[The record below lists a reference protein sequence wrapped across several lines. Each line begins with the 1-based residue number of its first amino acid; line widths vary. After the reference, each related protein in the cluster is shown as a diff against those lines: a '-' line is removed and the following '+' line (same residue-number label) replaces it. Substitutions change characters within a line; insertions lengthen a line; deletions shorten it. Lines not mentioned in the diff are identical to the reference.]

1 MHATFRIGIA
11 LQGGTGWIGGAEYC
25 KNLLK
30 ALYCLAEQEGE
41 GLELIPISEQPIS
54 ANLYADMPLLFQNK
68 LCQGTPGSSTP
79 AQRLYALAARHFL
92 HRDTSQL
99 PRLARAAG
107 LHFLYPYSCQVPA
120 GCSVPSAG
128 WIPDFQHKYYPGF
141 FSRRELW
148 SRDMGYRRMAKHA
161 SCVVLSSQ
169 AAARDFRDF
178 FPAQAHK
185 AYVLSFR
192 TVAQADW
199 LRHDCQAV
207 CRKYNLPERFLIVC
221 NQFWQHKNHRRVFE
235 ALAEL
240 RARSIRPAVVCT
252 GSLHDHRCAAFAREC
267 RQLINSLGLAEQV
280 ILLGLIPRLD
290 QIQLM
295 RASLGVIQPSLFE
308 GWSTVVEDAR
318 TLGKRIALSDIAV
331 HREQDP
337 PQAEFFDP
345 QSSEQLAAVLQRW
358 WKECGAGTD
367 PDRETAALAA
377 SRQEV
382 LIFARRFL
390 ELARRIGDT
399 AGASVTTGMAMPQ
412 PRTAIRPN
420 LD

>member
-1 MHATFRIGIA
+1 MRAKFRIGIA
-11 LQGGTGWIGGAEYC
+11 LQGGAGWIGGAEYC

-30 ALYCLAEQEGE
+30 ALYRLVEQERE
-41 GLELIPISEQPIS
+41 DVELVPVAEQPIS
-54 ANLYADMPLLFQNK
+54 PALYADMPELFQRG
-68 LCQGTPGSSTP
+68 LCEGSPGAANV
-79 AQRLYALAARHFL
+79 AQRFFALAAKHLL

-99 PRLARAAG
+99 PRLARSAG
-107 LHFLYPYSCQVPA
+107 LDFLYPYSCQVRG
-120 GCSVPSAG
+120 GCPVPSAG
-128 WIPDFQHKYYPGF
+128 WIPDFQHKHFPKF

-148 SRDMGYRRMAKHA
+148 ARDLGYHRMAKHA

-169 AAARDFRDF
+169 AAARDFRAF
-178 FPAQAHK
+178 FPDEAHK
-185 AYVLSFR
+185 PYVLSFR
-192 TVAQADW
+192 TVGEEGW
-199 LRHDCQAV
+199 LQRDCRAV
-207 CRKYNLPERFLIVC
+207 CQKYGLPERFMIVC
-221 NQFWQHKNHRRVFE
+221 NQFWQHKNHRLVFE

-252 GSLHDHRCAAFAREC
+252 GSLHDHRCTAFAQDC
-267 RQLINSLGLAEQV
+267 MQQICSLGIAEQV

-295 RASLGVIQPSLFE
+295 RAALGVIQPSLFE

-358 WKECGAGTD
+358 WKEFGPGLD
-367 PDRETAALAA
+367 HDREAAALAA

-382 LIFARRFL
+382 LAFARRFL
-390 ELARRIGDT
+390 GLARRIGQ
-399 AGASVTTGMAMPQ
+399 AA
-412 PRTAIRPN
+412 
-420 LD
+420 